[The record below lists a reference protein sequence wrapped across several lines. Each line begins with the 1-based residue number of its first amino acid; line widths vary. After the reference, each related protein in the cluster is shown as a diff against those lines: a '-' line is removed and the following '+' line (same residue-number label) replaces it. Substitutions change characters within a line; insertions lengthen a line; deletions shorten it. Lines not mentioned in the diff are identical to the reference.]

1 MLPYYQNADL
11 FIFPSDR
18 ETFGM
23 VIIEAMAC
31 GTPVAS
37 IDCLGGP
44 AEVIK
49 HNQNGILTS
58 AEDFSNKIIEYF
70 KNPEKQL
77 FLRKNALKTVLKSYT
92 IDITYDV
99 LKKSVNV

>member
-1 MLPYYQNADL
+1 MG
-11 FIFPSDR
+11 F
-18 ETFGM
+18 
-23 VIIEAMAC
+23 

-49 HNQNGILTS
+49 HNQSGILTS
-58 AEDFSNKIIEYF
+58 AEEFSMKIIEYF